1 MTAKRDRMPKEEKH
15 PEKMTYYFFFFLTNL
30 INICFSIEI
39 LEKKNKFNYPLIAM
53 ENGSCVPQ
61 ISVMP

>member
-15 PEKMTYYFFFFLTNL
+15 PEKMTSYIYFFLTNL

-39 LEKKNKFNYPLIAM
+39 SEKKNKTNLITPSLLWKM
-53 ENGSCVPQ
+53 GTVYHRFP
-61 ISVMP
+61 